1 MNLQEIIEELC
12 SYEFEKEW
20 FEFKENFDN
29 DDELGEYISALSNS
43 AAYCGKKYAYFIW
56 GINDKTHNIV
66 GTNYNFDKNAK
77 NGSAVLKAIKLGH
90 TLHGYQFAREKLPY
104 MKQYTPS
111 KGSRNNKKAI
121 VRLDENG
128 IVETF
133 DSTLAAVKAG
143 YNNVSKALKFG
154 IKCKGFYF
162 KYLED

>member
-1 MNLQEIIEELC
+1 MRRSRRKKLSLWIRKKKILKASEQKKVKIIQYDLKGNFVK
-12 SYEFEKEW
+12 EFESA
-20 FEFKENFDN
+20 FECNRF
-29 DDELGEYISALSNS
+29 
-43 AAYCGKKYAYFIW
+43 
-56 GINDKTHNIV
+56 
-66 GTNYNFDKNAK
+66 FDKNAK

-121 VRLDENG
+121 ARLDENG
-128 IVETF
+128 IIETF
-133 DSTLAAVKAG
+133 DSILSAVKAG
-143 YNNVSKALKFG
+143 YNNVNKALKFG